1 MAGTCLKAEAQLA
14 NALQPMQYLEAQIRQ
29 LSAKHFGH
37 SSQKTN
43 KNQLSLFDDVFNKA
57 EAKAE
62 PFVKEPELIT
72 VPAHKRDRSKAKKAE
87 LLENI
92 LP

>member
-37 SSQKTN
+37 SSQKPTRISLVYSMTFSTRLKQKPN
-43 KNQLSLFDDVFNKA
+43 LLSKSLSYYCSS
-57 EAKAE
+57 
-62 PFVKEPELIT
+62 T
-72 VPAHKRDRSKAKKAE
+72 
-87 LLENI
+87 
-92 LP
+92 

>member
-43 KNQLSLFDDVFNKA
+43 K
-57 EAKAE
+57 KAE
-62 PFVKEPELIT
+62 PFVKEPELLPFQHI
-72 VPAHKRDRSKAKKAE
+72 KEIDQKLKKQSS
-87 LLENI
+87 
-92 LP
+92 

>member
-62 PFVKEPELIT
+62 PFVKEPELLPFQHI
-72 VPAHKRDRSKAKKAE
+72 KEIDQKLKKQSS
-87 LLENI
+87 
-92 LP
+92 